1 MQDTVHGFGLKRTLD
16 QVRSTILYTID
27 SFGPARCMFAS
38 HMPIDPPFAKLIQD
52 SRFANVVV
60 MPERSTEQIR
70 ELLDSLYRV
79 DSRRI
84 LATLIRLLGDFDL
97 AEEALHEAF
106 AAALS
111 VWPTSGVPDNPRP
124 WLISTARFKAI
135 DTLRRRAR
143 FDASQDELV
152 RYLEAQSSSAE
163 SSNDDDSLKDSLED
177 DRLRLIF
184 TCCHPSLPPEA
195 RVALTLREVC
205 GLTTEEIAKAFLIAP
220 SSLAQRIVR
229 AKAKI
234 RDTPIRYEVPSPQEL
249 PERLGAVLQ
258 VIYLVFNEGYS
269 AAAGAEVTR
278 AELTGE
284 AIRLGRLL
292 AELQPEPEAEPEV
305 IGLLALMLLQES
317 RHAARK
323 SPTGELILL
332 ENQDRSLWNREQIA
346 EGVAL
351 LEKALKSRL
360 FGPYTLQAAI
370 AAVHAEAESVAA
382 TDWQQIVALYD
393 RLAQIQPSPVVQLNR
408 AVAIAMRDGPEAGLA
423 HIDAVLEHGEL
434 ANYYLA
440 HSARADL
447 CRRLGRTAEARSS
460 YEKALALT
468 QQEPE
473 RQFLQERIRQLK

>member
-1 MQDTVHGFGLKRTLD
+1 M
-16 QVRSTILYTID
+16 S
-27 SFGPARCMFAS
+27 
-38 HMPIDPPFAKLIQD
+38 
-52 SRFANVVV
+52 
-60 MPERSTEQIR
+60 ERSTEQIH

-79 DSRRI
+79 DSGRI

-97 AEEALHEAF
+97 AEEAMHEAF

-111 VWPTSGVPDNPRP
+111 LWPRSGVPGNPRP

-152 RYLEAQSSSAE
+152 RYLEAQWSSLERSNAE
-163 SSNDDDSLKDSLED
+163 ARSNEEDHLEDGFEDAVED

-184 TCCHPSLPPEA
+184 TCCHPALPPEA

-205 GLTTEEIAKAFLIAP
+205 GLTTEEIAKAFLITP
-220 SSLAQRIVR
+220 RTLAQRIVR

-234 RDTPIRYEVPSPQEL
+234 RETPIPFEVPTPQEL

-258 VIYLVFNEGYS
+258 VIYLVFNDGYS

-292 AELQPEPEAEPEV
+292 TDLQPEPEV
-305 IGLLALMLLQES
+305 IGLLSLMLLQES
-317 RHAARK
+317 RRAART

-332 ENQDRSLWNREQIA
+332 ENQNRSLWNRRQIA

-351 LEKALKSRL
+351 LEKALNSRR
-360 FGPYTLQAAI
+360 FGSYTLQAAI

-382 TDWQQIVALYD
+382 TDWRQI
-393 RLAQIQPSPVVQLNR
+393 
-408 AVAIAMRDGPEAGLA
+408 
-423 HIDAVLEHGEL
+423 
-434 ANYYLA
+434 
-440 HSARADL
+440 
-447 CRRLGRTAEARSS
+447 
-460 YEKALALT
+460 
-468 QQEPE
+468 
-473 RQFLQERIRQLK
+473 

>member
-1 MQDTVHGFGLKRTLD
+1 MRK
-16 QVRSTILYTID
+16 S
-27 SFGPARCMFAS
+27 
-38 HMPIDPPFAKLIQD
+38 
-52 SRFANVVV
+52 
-60 MPERSTEQIR
+60 RSTEQIR

-79 DSRRI
+79 DSGRI

-97 AEEALHEAF
+97 AEEAMHEAF

-111 VWPTSGVPDNPRP
+111 LWPRSGVPGNPRP
-124 WLISTARFKAI
+124 WLVSTARFKAI
-135 DTLRRRAR
+135 DALRRRAR

-152 RYLEAQSSSAE
+152 RYLEAQSSSAGRSPE
-163 SSNDDDSLKDSLED
+163 KSNAEDGLED

-184 TCCHPSLPPEA
+184 TCCHPSLAPEA
-195 RVALTLREVC
+195 HVALTLREVC
-205 GLTTEEIAKAFLIAP
+205 GLTTEEIAKAFLITP
-220 SSLAQRIVR
+220 RTLAQRIVR
-229 AKAKI
+229 AKTRI
-234 RDTPIRYEVPSPQEL
+234 REAQIPYEVPTPQEL

-278 AELTGE
+278 GELTGE

-292 AELQPEPEAEPEV
+292 MELQPEPEV
-305 IGLLALMLLQES
+305 IGLLSLMLLQES
-317 RHAARK
+317 RHAART

-351 LEKALKSRL
+351 LEKALNSHR
-360 FGPYTLQAAI
+360 FGSYTLQAAI
-370 AAVHAEAESVAA
+370 AAVHAEAESVAL
-382 TDWQQIVALYD
+382 TDWRQIVALYD
-393 RLAQIQPSPVVQLNR
+393 LLVRIQPSPVAQLNR
-408 AVAIAMRDGPEAGLA
+408 AVAIAMRDGPEAGLT
-423 HIDAVLEHGEL
+423 HIDTVLEDGEL

-440 HSARADL
+440 HSARADMY
-447 CRRLGRTAEARSS
+447 RRLGRTAEARST

-473 RQFLQERIRQLK
+473 RRFLQERIRQLK

>member
-1 MQDTVHGFGLKRTLD
+1 MSER
-16 QVRSTILYTID
+16 
-27 SFGPARCMFAS
+27 
-38 HMPIDPPFAKLIQD
+38 
-52 SRFANVVV
+52 V
-60 MPERSTEQIR
+60 MSERVISQNSSEQIR
-70 ELLDSLYRV
+70 ELLDSLYRS
-79 DSRRI
+79 DSGRI

-97 AEEALHEAF
+97 AEEAMHEAF

-111 VWPTSGVPDNPRP
+111 LWPRSGVPGNPRP

-143 FDASQDELV
+143 FDASQDELA
-152 RYLEAQSSSAE
+152 RHLEAQWSSAE
-163 SSNDDDSLKDSLED
+163 RSKEEDGLEEQHFDD

-184 TCCHPSLPPEA
+184 TCCHPSLAPEA

-205 GLTTEEIAKAFLIAP
+205 GLTTEEIAKAFLITP
-220 SSLAQRIVR
+220 RTLAQRIVR

-234 RDTPIRYEVPSPQEL
+234 RETPIPYEVPTPQEL
-249 PERLGAVLQ
+249 PERLGAVLH

-292 AELQPEPEAEPEV
+292 TELRPEPEVMGQEIMDPEV
-305 IGLLALMLLQES
+305 MGLLALMLLHES
-317 RHAARK
+317 RHAART

-332 ENQDRSLWNREQIA
+332 ENQDRALWNREQIA

-351 LEKALKSRL
+351 LEKALKYGQKSRR
-360 FGPYTLQAAI
+360 FGAYTLQAAI

-382 TDWQQIVALYD
+382 TDWRQIVALYD
-393 RLAQIQPSPVVQLNR
+393 RLLRIQPSPVVQLNR
-408 AVAIAMRDGPEAGLA
+408 AVAIAMCEGPQAGLA

-440 HSARADL
+440 HSARADMY
-447 CRRLGRTAEARSS
+447 RRLGRTDEARAS

-468 QQEPE
+468 QQGPE

>member
-1 MQDTVHGFGLKRTLD
+1 M
-16 QVRSTILYTID
+16 
-27 SFGPARCMFAS
+27 
-38 HMPIDPPFAKLIQD
+38 
-52 SRFANVVV
+52 
-60 MPERSTEQIR
+60 
-70 ELLDSLYRV
+70 
-79 DSRRI
+79 
-84 LATLIRLLGDFDL
+84 
-97 AEEALHEAF
+97 
-106 AAALS
+106 
-111 VWPTSGVPDNPRP
+111 
-124 WLISTARFKAI
+124 
-135 DTLRRRAR
+135 
-143 FDASQDELV
+143 
-152 RYLEAQSSSAE
+152 
-163 SSNDDDSLKDSLED
+163 
-177 DRLRLIF
+177 
-184 TCCHPSLPPEA
+184 
-195 RVALTLREVC
+195 
-205 GLTTEEIAKAFLIAP
+205 
-220 SSLAQRIVR
+220 R

-234 RDTPIRYEVPSPQEL
+234 RETPIPYEVPTPQEL
-249 PERLGAVLQ
+249 PERLDAVLQ

-292 AELQPEPEAEPEV
+292 TELQPEPESQS
-305 IGLLALMLLQES
+305 GLLALMLLQES
-317 RHAARK
+317 RRAART

-351 LEKALKSRL
+351 VEKALNSRR

-370 AAVHAEAESVAA
+370 AAVHAEAESAAA
-382 TDWQQIVALYD
+382 TDWRQIVALYNQLV
-393 RLAQIQPSPVVQLNR
+393 RIQPSPVVHLNR

-440 HSARADL
+440 HSARADMY
-447 CRRLGRTAEARSS
+447 RRLGRTAEARSS